1 MSNNDNAT
9 VMARR
14 LEQFEKMLGSRSAA
28 DVAEELSK
36 KYDVKKST
44 LQKDWSNRDKW
55 LDQVFIARSSE
66 DLVRD
71 IISQKQ
77 MATKKMWDLIEE
89 MERYDKDDPKYS
101 DIITALKHIDKSN
114 ERLVNLLQSTGHIE
128 KAPDKHEIKH
138 DADDEFKEKTD
149 ELIKVVKED
158 KSE

>member
-71 IISQKQ
+71 IVSEKQ
-77 MATKKMWDLIEE
+77 MATKKLWDLVDE
-89 MERYDKDDPKYS
+89 MENLDKDDPNYS
-101 DIITALKHIDKSN
+101 DIITALRHIDRSN
-114 ERLVNLLQSTGHIE
+114 DKLVNLLQSTGHIE

-138 DADDEFKEKTD
+138 DVDDRIKERID
-149 ELIKVVKED
+149 ELIE
-158 KSE
+158 EA